1 MTTLAPE
8 RILPSPDGSRLVFE
22 SAFPLGNDPD
32 ATGAVD
38 VFAVAFIPPSVKVVE
53 VVAMVE
59 MTDKY
64 GNSKSEEGV
73 TIALPRG
80 EWEQVKDPAAFKDR
94 IILDP
99 TILYGIADS
108 YQIHPGIY
116 KNADDFSKT
125 MPSTAALFLI

>member
-1 MTTLAPE
+1 MSADYSMDTGRVLAKY
-8 RILPSPDGSRLVFE
+8 DTVDE
-22 SAFPLGNDPD
+22 SFWDEDAFIRQM

-116 KNADDFSKT
+116 KNAGDFSET
-125 MPSTAALFLI
+125 MPSTQ